1 VDAFVNAVLTS
12 LCPNT
17 CLAGSAL
24 GIDVFVGPG
33 APRRRRRTPARLGTN
48 LPPRFCTVSE
58 PAHRHLVAVSD

>member
-1 VDAFVNAVLTS
+1 MPD
-12 LCPNT
+12 T